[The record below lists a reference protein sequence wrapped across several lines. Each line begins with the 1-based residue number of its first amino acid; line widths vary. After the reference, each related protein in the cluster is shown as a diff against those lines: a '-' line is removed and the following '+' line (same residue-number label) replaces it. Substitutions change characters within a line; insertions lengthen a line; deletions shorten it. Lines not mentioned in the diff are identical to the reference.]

1 LLKVLSDIFDVGF
14 TTRMETELDK
24 VESGEDKWVEVVRG
38 FYGPLSE
45 SLERFDTMKD
55 DIKRTV
61 EEIVDEK
68 CPKCGSAMLKKWG
81 RFGKFLACSAFPD
94 CKSTK
99 PIEGEET
106 ATEELCPDCEG
117 EMIVRMGRYGRFLAC
132 KRYPEC
138 KGTKPYTL
146 GIKCPEEGCE
156 GDVVEK
162 RARRGIFYGC
172 SKYPECKFASWN
184 KPVGEPCPEC
194 NHPIMVVKTT
204 RDKGSHLS
212 CPKCG
217 SEAKS

>member
-1 LLKVLSDIFDVGF
+1 
-14 TTRMETELDK
+14 
-24 VESGEDKWVEVVRG
+24 
-38 FYGPLSE
+38 
-45 SLERFDTMKD
+45 
-55 DIKRTV
+55 
-61 EEIVDEK
+61 
-68 CPKCGSAMLKKWG
+68 MLKKWG

-117 EMIVRMGRYGRFLAC
+117 EMIVRMGRFGRFLAC

-146 GIKCPEEGCE
+146 GIKCPEQGCE